1 MLYLLFQLRY
11 RVYGGFNLFQYIT
24 FRAAFAAIT
33 AFLIGWLLGPFVIRR
48 LWKMGVID
56 KPENPDAPQL
66 DVHVTK
72 KKVPTMGGVLI
83 VLSIVISTALW
94 ARPTQ
99 FIFLG
104 ILTVAWLGAVG
115 LVDDYVKL
123 RRHRHG
129 LSKSQKLALQ
139 TFLGVVLAFIL
150 LYSMQDLTW
159 GLKLAV
165 PFFSKVHV
173 WLPWFVFLA
182 LAVVVIVGSSNA
194 VNLTDGMDGLATG
207 CVVMAG
213 IAFAVISYLTGHVG
227 FSNYMKIAYIP
238 GAGELSVFC
247 AAIVGACLA
256 FLWYNC
262 HPAEVIMGDT
272 GSLPLGGALGYV
284 AVVTRQEIGLFIIGG
299 IFVAEALSVMIQVFY
314 YKRTK
319 KRFFLMAPIHHH
331 FQLKGLAE
339 TKVVVRFIIVA
350 AILTAFA
357 VATLK
362 IR

>member
-1 MLYLLFQLRY
+1 MLYLLFQLRHK
-11 RVYGGFNLFQYIT
+11 VYGGFNLFQYIT

-33 AFLIGWLLGPFVIRR
+33 AFLIGWLLGPRVIRR
-48 LWKMGVID
+48 LQKMGVIET
-56 KPENPDAPQL
+56 PENPDAPQL
-66 DVHVTK
+66 DEHVVH

-83 VLSIVISTALW
+83 VLSVVIATALW
-94 ARPTQ
+94 AKPTQ
-99 FIFLG
+99 FVFLG

-123 RRHRHG
+123 RRDKHG
-129 LSKSQKLALQ
+129 LSKTQKLALQ
-139 TFLGVVLAFIL
+139 TFLAAVLGFIL
-150 LYSMQDLTW
+150 LYSMQDMKW
-159 GLKLAV
+159 GMNLSV
-165 PFFSKVHV
+165 PFLSKVHI
-173 WLPWFVFLA
+173 WLPWFLFVII
-182 LAVVVIVGSSNA
+182 AVIVIVGSSNA
-194 VNLTDGMDGLATG
+194 VNLTDGMDGLAIG
-207 CVVMAG
+207 CVIMAS
-213 IAFAVISYLTGHVG
+213 IAFAVISYVTGHVG
-227 FSNYMKIAYIP
+227 FADYLKIPYIP
-238 GAGELSVFC
+238 GSGELAVFC
-247 AAIVGACLA
+247 AAIVGAGLA

-262 HPAEVIMGDT
+262 HPAEVFMGDT

-284 AVVTRQEIGLFIIGG
+284 AVVTRQELGLFIIGG
-299 IFVAEALSVMIQVFY
+299 IFVVEALSVMMQVFY